1 MNKKLILGGLAAILA
16 IAALV
21 WIIFGRSKSDD
32 YASVIPDNAVLVARI
47 APVEFLE
54 KNNIELDELA
64 DKVGEGK
71 RFVKMGM
78 SYLKGCGIDITRPF
92 YFFVD
97 GDACVGM
104 CAAVS
109 DVKDLKSVFKTELHA
124 EILDEK
130 GYNWVKVG
138 NRGEAWLCF
147 DSDKALFYGNPRDI
161 SVMQDDIVALMK
173 QDEDKSVLS
182 TDLYKQLM
190 ESNNSFAA
198 NLDYA
203 AAMDIVKSLAGNYSD
218 VAALTATALLMPPC
232 NILFGL
238 DAEGSKV
245 QYTADVFPKDSKAEK
260 EYDEL
265 VSKVPGIKGD
275 LVGTGLKNPLAW
287 MCFNFPGKDL
297 LDFVKQVPGADEML
311 AQVSQKVDI
320 ATLLGSFNG
329 DVTLSM
335 NNNLNAPAPEFLLM
349 ASTDNN
355 KYVGVLNTLTT
366 LGGSDVALVSDG
378 GSTFH
383 VTQKQYDWTSSFDGY
398 DIDGVD
404 FTDDFDDY
412 AVEEEEDDYF
422 DELDELTDEEPM
434 PDFASPSQLT
444 PSNTNVNTI
453 AYIFNKDNLF
463 MLTNSE
469 AIKNAPRFDSEAA
482 EQYKSDMKGCKFY
495 GFIDIQEFV
504 KQWKLQENID
514 ERGAAILRVL
524 KGLKDVVAK
533 ATDRHFELTLNTMD
547 EKNFVEFVCEAI
559 KDVFSNFG
567 L

>member
-1 MNKKLILGGLAAILA
+1 MNKKLILGGLAAIVA

-21 WIIFGRSKSDD
+21 WIIFGRSKSDE

-71 RFVKMGM
+71 RFVKMGL
-78 SYLKGCGIDITRPF
+78 SYLKGCGVDITRPF

-97 GDACVGM
+97 GNACIGM

-109 DVKDLKSVFKTELHA
+109 DVKDLKSVLKTELHA
-124 EILDEK
+124 EIMDEN

-138 NRGEAWLCF
+138 SRGEAWLCF

-161 SVMQDDIVALMK
+161 SVMQDDIIALMK

-182 TDLYKQLM
+182 TDLYKQLVDGKK
-190 ESNNSFAA
+190 SFAA

-203 AAMDIVKSLAGNYSD
+203 AAMDIVKSLAGNSSD
-218 VAALTATALLMPPC
+218 VAAISATGLLMPPC

-238 DAEGSKV
+238 EAEGSKV

-265 VSKVPGIKGD
+265 ISKVPGIKGD
-275 LVGTGLKNPLAW
+275 LVGKGLKNPLAW

-297 LDFVKQVPGADEML
+297 LDFIKQIPGSEEVL

-329 DVTLSM
+329 DVTLSV
-335 NNNLNAPAPEFLLM
+335 NNNLSAPTPEFLFM
-349 ASTDNN
+349 ASTENN

-383 VTQKQYDWTSSFDGY
+383 ITQKEYDWSSDFEDY
-398 DIDGVD
+398 DD
-404 FTDDFDDY
+404 FTI
-412 AVEEEEDDYF
+412 EEDEDDYF
-422 DELDELTDEEPM
+422 ADLDELTDEAPI
-434 PDFASPSQLT
+434 PDFTSPSHLT
-444 PSNTNVNTI
+444 PSNTNVKTV

-469 AIKNAPRFDSEAA
+469 AIKNTPRLDSDIA
-482 EQYKSDMKGCKFY
+482 EKYKSDMKGCKFY

-504 KQWKLQENID
+504 KQWKLQENVDDRDATIV
-514 ERGAAILRVL
+514 RVL
-524 KGLKDVVAK
+524 KGLKDCVAK

-547 EKNFVEFVCEAI
+547 EKNFVEFVCDAI
-559 KDVFSNFG
+559 QAVSSNFG
-567 L
+567 LR